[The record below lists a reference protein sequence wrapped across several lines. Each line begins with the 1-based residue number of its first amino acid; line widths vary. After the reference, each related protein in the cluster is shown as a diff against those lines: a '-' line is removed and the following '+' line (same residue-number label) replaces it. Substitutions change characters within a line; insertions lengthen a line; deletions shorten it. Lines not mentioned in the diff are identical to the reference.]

1 VEVTSGLAQ
10 HGVRVT
16 VPATSSNVGPG
27 LDSLALALALRDV
40 IIARETTSD
49 AVTVR
54 VFGEGAGVVPA
65 DGANLVAQSMRA
77 AFDVLGR
84 RPRGLSIECHNRIP
98 HERGLGSSAA
108 AAVAG
113 ILAARALV
121 PGGAAIMNDADVLAL
136 ATDIEGYADN
146 PAACLLGGLAITW
159 SGANGQEATNVIPMP
174 EIRPVV
180 YVPRTTVS
188 RKESRSVLPSSVPY
202 DDAVHNVRST
212 ALLVHA
218 FTAAPDLLLAA
229 TEDRLHQPFRAPAQP
244 ATAALI
250 SSLRGAGIAAVVSG
264 AGPSVLAL
272 STGSWPA
279 PAPPDWEVWRLDTD
293 LAGASVENV

>member
-1 VEVTSGLAQ
+1 VASGLAQ
-10 HGVRVT
+10 HAARVT

-40 IIARETTSD
+40 VVARETTSHS
-49 AVTVR
+49 VTVK
-54 VFGEGAGVVPA
+54 VAGEGAGLVPA
-65 DGANLVAQSMRA
+65 DGTNLVARSMYA

-84 RPRGLSIECHNRIP
+84 HPDGLLIECYNEIP

-121 PGGAAIMNDADVLAL
+121 PGGATIMSDADVLAL
-136 ATDIEGYADN
+136 ATKIEGYADN

-159 SGANGQEATNVIPMP
+159 LGADGHEATNVIPMP
-174 EIRPVV
+174 EIQPVV
-180 YVPRTTVS
+180 YVPRDKIV
-188 RKESRSVLPSSVPY
+188 RDESRSTFPSDVPR
-202 DDAVHNVRST
+202 DDAVHNARST

-218 FTAAPDLLLAA
+218 FTTAPDLLLTA
-229 TEDRLHQPFRAPAQP
+229 TEDRLHQPFRADALPAS
-244 ATAALI
+244 AALI
-250 SSLRGAGIAAVVSG
+250 ASLRAGGVAAVLSG

-272 STGSWPA
+272 GTGSPPPPA
-279 PAPPDWEVWRLDTD
+279 PAGWDAWRLDAD
-293 LAGASVENV
+293 LAGASVETV